1 MLILCEVGHV
11 PPDVI
16 SFIIMLH
23 QELRGQE
30 LNRFCRCWVLQVVR
44 MYEPGA
50 KVFTK

>member
-1 MLILCEVGHV
+1 MKNIYDMLILCEVSHV

-30 LNRFCRCWVLQVVR
+30 LNRFCRLL
-44 MYEPGA
+44 G
-50 KVFTK
+50 FTGGEDV